1 MSTPIRVPRVGQNM
15 TEATLVSWE
24 RSTGDAVAAG
34 DVVATIET
42 DKTEIEVEAPS
53 AGVLGA
59 LRANEGDMCG
69 VGTLLAYVL
78 LDGEREPATDPLVLE
93 PPVPSDSSA
102 PVAVT
107 FGAPSRQAVS
117 PRARRVAA
125 ELGVDLAGVV
135 ARAPDGIV
143 TEADVRDAA
152 TSATAPTG
160 RRRPFTHR
168 ERAVARNL
176 ATSWTTAPHF
186 TQMVDVDVT
195 AIVEQRG
202 ERPGVTFNDVVVHAL
217 SRALRAVPQCNVR
230 FDHHVDGDGV
240 LELDDV
246 DIAIAVDTPDGLA
259 VPVVRRVDTLD
270 RDALAQRTREL
281 VVRARANELTPDD
294 VGGASASVS
303 NLGAYG
309 IRAGT
314 AVLPVDHAAIVFV
327 GAIEPRAVVRDG
339 AIVVRSMC
347 TLSITYDHRVVDG
360 AAAARLTVTLASL
373 LEQEESR

>member
-24 RSTGDAVAAG
+24 RSTGDAVSAG

-59 LRANEGDMCG
+59 LRANEGDVCA

-78 LDGEREPATDPLVLE
+78 VDGEREPAADPSVLE

-102 PVAVT
+102 PVAVAA
-107 FGAPSRQAVS
+107 GVPDRQAVS

-135 ARAPDGIV
+135 ARAPDGVV

-152 TSATAPTG
+152 TSTAAPAG
-160 RRRPFTHR
+160 RRRPFTRR
-168 ERAVARNL
+168 ERAAARNL
-176 ATSWTTAPHF
+176 ATSWTTVPHF

-217 SRALRAVPQCNVR
+217 GRALRAVPQCNVR
-230 FDHHVDGDGV
+230 FDRDGDGDGV

-246 DIAIAVDTPDGLA
+246 DIAIAVDTPDGLV

-270 RDALAQRTREL
+270 REALAQRTREL